1 MSNSDQISAKFAA
14 LSNDQLRQFV
24 ENYAERIVDDMDL
37 KCLEQFAYDT
47 IVSNLEIQGPDDIL
61 NEISC
66 VYDDD
71 VVEEL
76 LESVTP

>member
-14 LSNDQLRQFV
+14 LSNDQLSQFV
-24 ENYAERIVDDMDL
+24 ENYAERIVDDMDV

-47 IVSNLEIQGPDDIL
+47 IISNLEIQGPDDIL

-71 VVEEL
+71 VIEEL
-76 LESVTP
+76 LESVTV